1 MKVVFAVNN
10 SCIVTAN
17 FVACH
22 GGNLVER
29 AELPTDPQTMRVH
42 VDIVAAHDFFHRV
55 VLKFNFVLDLL
66 FHCLFLILIISAA
79 RGGDLIVSTR
89 VILTHNVIHLFIC
102 IINRH
107 VRLLF
112 LRCCTLV
119 LLLSTLHLLFLL
131 EDDEAFR
138 LFMKHLRQLFL
149 LPDCLLAEEV
159 VTDERRIVRVDTDAD
174 TEN

>member
-42 VDIVAAHDFFHRV
+42 VDIVAAHDFFHRL

-66 FHCLFLILIISAA
+66 FHCLFPSVISISGQY
-79 RGGDLIVSTR
+79 RY
-89 VILTHNVIHLFIC
+89 
-102 IINRH
+102 
-107 VRLLF
+107 F
-112 LRCCTLV
+112 LQKLKFY
-119 LLLSTLHLLFLL
+119 LLLS
-131 EDDEAFR
+131 D
-138 LFMKHLRQLFL
+138 
-149 LPDCLLAEEV
+149 
-159 VTDERRIVRVDTDAD
+159 
-174 TEN
+174 